1 MFDCLIVGGGIAGL
15 TAAVELSQK
24 GVNVCLVEEKS
35 HLGGRAYSFVDP
47 QSGDIL
53 DNGQHLI
60 MGCYTSFLQFIK
72 QIGAESKLHRINRL
86 TIPFKHIH
94 QKNSTLHVRG
104 LPQSIAFALAILQ
117 FDLITL
123 TERISI
129 LRFARVIRRL
139 RKDEIAELDNCTVFD
154 WLVKNKQS
162 VNAINYFWNVICL
175 ATLNTDMKYASAK
188 LFAIVLREIFF
199 SAPGATALIFSKRGL
214 SELYVDDAVEAI
226 KKNNGV
232 CIKHD
237 GVRKIHWRE
246 NRIDSVTLK
255 DGSHIEASN
264 FIFAIQP
271 QSLKNIL
278 PDEWKSQIP
287 FSNLDRFCHS
297 EIHAYYLWSDQC
309 ITPEPMTALL
319 GSTLQWIFSKCMTKE
334 NQWLFACVISDVDS
348 KNNFLPETIS
358 DVREEICRF
367 YPSVQ
372 RSAIK
377 HVKRIREKSATFRAV
392 PGLEKYRPP
401 CNTQFENLFLAGDWT
416 STNLPATLEGAVRSG
431 YIAAGL
437 VKSRLQR

>member
-15 TAAVELSQK
+15 TAAVELSQN
-24 GVNVCLVEEKS
+24 GVNVCLVEEKP

-72 QIGAESKLHRINRL
+72 QIGAESELHRIDRL

-94 QKNSTLHVRG
+94 QKNSKLHVRE
-104 LPQSIAFALAILQ
+104 LPQSIAFALAIMQ

-129 LRFARVIRRL
+129 LRFAHAVRRL

-188 LFAIVLREIFF
+188 LFTVVLREIFF
-199 SAPGATALIFSKRGL
+199 SAPGAAALIFPKRGL
-214 SELYVDDAVEAI
+214 SELYVDNASEAI

-232 CIKHD
+232 CIKHN
-237 GVRKIHWRE
+237 GVRKINRQE
-246 NRIDSVTLK
+246 NKVGGVTLK
-255 DGSHIEASN
+255 DGSYIEASN

-271 QSLKNIL
+271 HSFINIL
-278 PDEWKSQIP
+278 PDEWKSQYF
-287 FSNLDRFCHS
+287 FSNIDRFSYS

-319 GSTLQWIFSKCMTKE
+319 GSTLQWIFSKGMTKE

-348 KNNFLPETIS
+348 KNNFSADKIL
-358 DVREEICRF
+358 DVREEICKF
-367 YPSVQ
+367 FPSVQ

-377 HVKRIREKSATFRAV
+377 HVKRICEKSATFRAV

-401 CNTQFENLFLAGDWT
+401 SSTQFENLFLAGDWT
-416 STNLPATLEGAVRSG
+416 YTNLPATLEGAVRSG
-431 YIAAGL
+431 YTAAGL